1 MVPDTTAQP
10 PHASPSAPPWIFMV
24 LIVPFGLVGG
34 FLGVALAYELKQAG
48 ISAAAIAGLIAL
60 SYVPNTWKFL
70 WAPLV
75 DLSWTRRHWYL
86 ASTLVTGLGMV
97 AMAWFSRDALH
108 WGALTVVMLITN
120 ITSTVSGMSVDS
132 LMAHS
137 TADEEKGRAAGW
149 FQAGNLGGGALGG
162 GLALWLV
169 QDWQVSV
176 LASGWVMA
184 ALCVLSCV
192 PLLILPEPAKTPH
205 ESRAAHA
212 SVLARFKGV
221 LWGLWGDLWSV
232 LSSRAGLLALIVCFL
247 PIGSGAVSGLWSVM
261 ADDWHASANTV
272 ALVNGGLGGLAS
284 AAGCLLGGWVC
295 DRLERKTAYC
305 LFGLLQVVLAVV
317 MALAPKSELSFIVL
331 ASAYNVAVGMAYAG
345 FSALVLEVIG
355 RGAAATKY
363 NIMASLSNVP
373 IGYMTWVDGQAYERW
388 GMSAMLNVEAG
399 IGVLGLLVFGAAL
412 LVVRSRS
419 QTKALGAP
427 AA

>member
-1 MVPDTTAQP
+1 M
-10 PHASPSAPPWIFMV
+10 
-24 LIVPFGLVGG
+24 
-34 FLGVALAYELKQAG
+34 
-48 ISAAAIAGLIAL
+48 
-60 SYVPNTWKFL
+60 
-70 WAPLV
+70 
-75 DLSWTRRHWYL
+75 
-86 ASTLVTGLGMV
+86 
-97 AMAWFSRDALH
+97 
-108 WGALTVVMLITN
+108 
-120 ITSTVSGMSVDS
+120 
-132 LMAHS
+132 
-137 TADEEKGRAAGW
+137 
-149 FQAGNLGGGALGG
+149 
-162 GLALWLV
+162 

-205 ESRAAHA
+205 ESRVAHA
-212 SVLARFKGV
+212 SVLARLKGV

-317 MALAPKSELSFIVL
+317 MALAPKSEMSFIVL

-373 IGYMTWVDGQAYERW
+373 IGYMTWIDGQAYERW
-388 GMSAMLNVEAG
+388 GMATMLNVEAG
-399 IGVLGLLVFGAAL
+399 IGVLGLLVFAGAL

-419 QTKALGAP
+419 HAKTLSAT

>member
-1 MVPDTTAQP
+1 
-10 PHASPSAPPWIFMV
+10 MV

-205 ESRAAHA
+205 DRARPTPACWPASRA
-212 SVLARFKGV
+212 
-221 LWGLWGDLWSV
+221 
-232 LSSRAGLLALIVCFL
+232 C
-247 PIGSGAVSGLWSVM
+247 SGACG
-261 ADDWHASANTV
+261 AT
-272 ALVNGGLGGLAS
+272 
-284 AAGCLLGGWVC
+284 C
-295 DRLERKTAYC
+295 
-305 LFGLLQVVLAVV
+305 
-317 MALAPKSELSFIVL
+317 
-331 ASAYNVAVGMAYAG
+331 
-345 FSALVLEVIG
+345 G
-355 RGAAATKY
+355 RCC
-363 NIMASLSNVP
+363 P
-373 IGYMTWVDGQAYERW
+373 R
-388 GMSAMLNVEAG
+388 
-399 IGVLGLLVFGAAL
+399 
-412 LVVRSRS
+412 
-419 QTKALGAP
+419 AP
-427 AA
+427 ACWP

>member
-1 MVPDTTAQP
+1 
-10 PHASPSAPPWIFMV
+10 
-24 LIVPFGLVGG
+24 
-34 FLGVALAYELKQAG
+34 
-48 ISAAAIAGLIAL
+48 
-60 SYVPNTWKFL
+60 
-70 WAPLV
+70 
-75 DLSWTRRHWYL
+75 
-86 ASTLVTGLGMV
+86 
-97 AMAWFSRDALH
+97 
-108 WGALTVVMLITN
+108 
-120 ITSTVSGMSVDS
+120 
-132 LMAHS
+132 
-137 TADEEKGRAAGW
+137 
-149 FQAGNLGGGALGG
+149 
-162 GLALWLV
+162 
-169 QDWQVSV
+169 
-176 LASGWVMA
+176 
-184 ALCVLSCV
+184 
-192 PLLILPEPAKTPH
+192 
-205 ESRAAHA
+205 
-212 SVLARFKGV
+212 VLARFKGV

-317 MALAPKSELSFIVL
+317 MALAPKSEPSFIVL

-373 IGYMTWVDGQAYERW
+373 IGYVTWIDGQSYERW

-419 QTKALGAP
+419 RLTPQT